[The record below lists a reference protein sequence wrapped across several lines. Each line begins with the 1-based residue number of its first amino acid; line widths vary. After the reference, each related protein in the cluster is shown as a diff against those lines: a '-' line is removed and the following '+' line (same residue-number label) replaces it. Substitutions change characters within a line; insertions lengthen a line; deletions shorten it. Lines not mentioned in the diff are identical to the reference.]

1 MVEKNKPAKAA
12 ASGSSSGS
20 KAEGAPEKSV
30 KTVKIVKGDTGGNK
44 AIITRKARSDGDTA
58 VSPDAK
64 AKSLRVVPTS
74 QRAGLVA
81 QTAYF
86 IAEKRNF
93 CGRDDLADWLEA
105 ERQVDETYL
114 FT

>member
-1 MVEKNKPAKAA
+1 MVEKNKPKTA
-12 ASGSSSGS
+12 GTSSKVES
-20 KAEGAPEKSV
+20 PTV

-44 AIITRKARSDGDTA
+44 AIITRKARNDGDEPVKSA
-58 VSPDAK
+58 AK
-64 AKSLRVVPTS
+64 GASLRVMPTS

-81 QTAYF
+81 QAAYF

-93 CGRDDLADWLEA
+93 CGGDDLADWLEA

>member
-1 MVEKNKPAKAA
+1 MVEKNKPTKASA
-12 ASGSSSGS
+12 ATSAGGG
-20 KAEGAPEKSV
+20 KAQVPTDKTV

-44 AIITRKARSDGDTA
+44 AIITRKARTDGDATA
-58 VSPDAK
+58 KPDAK
-64 AKSLRVVPTS
+64 PKSLRVVPTS

-81 QTAYF
+81 QAAYF

-93 CGRDDLADWLEA
+93 CGGDDLADWLEA

>member
-1 MVEKNKPAKAA
+1 MVEKNKPTKT
-12 ASGSSSGS
+12 SGPSSTGGG
-20 KAEGAPEKSV
+20 KAEVATDKTV

-44 AIITRKARSDGDTA
+44 AIITRKARTDGDASVT
-58 VSPDAK
+58 PDAK
-64 AKSLRVVPTS
+64 AKALRVVPTS

-81 QTAYF
+81 QAAYF

-93 CGRDDLADWLEA
+93 CGGDDLADWLEA